1 MNTPSDAVRAGLGS
15 RGSPN
20 IDGALNQG
28 IDDLTA
34 GTQGRLHKLNP
45 SLVRLQSLTD
55 RLSLYTQLQ
64 GQWADGNLDSSEKIR
79 LDGAYG
85 LRAYAQGEASGD
97 QD

>member
-1 MNTPSDAVRAGLGS
+1 MNTSGDLVRGGLGS
-15 RGSPN
+15 RESPN

-45 SLVRLQSLTD
+45 SLVRLQRLTD
-55 RLSLYTQLQ
+55 RFYTQLQ

-79 LDGAYG
+79 LDDAYG